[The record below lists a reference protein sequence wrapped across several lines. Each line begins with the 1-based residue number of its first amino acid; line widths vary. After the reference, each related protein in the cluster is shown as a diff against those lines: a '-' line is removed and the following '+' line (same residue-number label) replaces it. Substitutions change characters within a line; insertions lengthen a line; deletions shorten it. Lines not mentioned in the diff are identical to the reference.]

1 MVRGR
6 GGMGAVLEMNPVP
19 SRRKAKRGLFFL
31 VAKIVFNLSLILL
44 ISYFGWRGY
53 LALSSS
59 SRFAFTRLEVRGI
72 NHTSFS
78 EVKRLLSFAYG
89 ESLLRLDL
97 FRVRRVLLTS
107 PWIEDVVVSRMLPD
121 GLRVDIKEAKPIA
134 LVEMDGRRL
143 LATSKGMTLPLAS
156 FLAQGGYT
164 GSVSSRRERV
174 KSLPRLAVDHLPPPG
189 ELISI
194 VSLLSAAR
202 RVARVHGE
210 MIVSA
215 RLTREKGLI
224 VRLSSLPADVIL
236 GSGEGVRLERLFGI
250 YPELLRFRARVEYID
265 LRFSGEIVIKR
276 KGSEESS

>member
-89 ESLLRLDL
+89 ENLLRLDL

-164 GSVSSRRERV
+164 GIV
-174 KSLPRLAVDHLPPPG
+174 PPPG